1 MKRIALIGEN
11 SVEYIDMLVDIWNS
25 GNCAVL
31 IDCQIPPQTAVE
43 MMSEAQVRKCYVE
56 HKYYDKIYAVLDK
69 NVELIPYKKENTS
82 VRLLP
87 AETYDRF
94 QENYS
99 KDEAVVIF
107 SSGTTGKS
115 KGIILSHFAINT
127 NADAIIDY
135 MQPDDSDRMYIVK
148 NLTHSSS
155 ITGELLVALKAKM
168 PLLIAPVVVPPRIV
182 LQNIATYGVT
192 IIGVNP
198 LLLTMYC
205 KEYENKEYNLSTL
218 KKIYVS
224 GALLNDKT
232 YEMAHKVFHNQEIYN
247 AYGLS
252 EAGPRV
258 TAQRRA
264 CCKGNSAG
272 KVIKG
277 VELVIVDESGNVVP
291 NGERGIIH
299 INTPSRFNGYIQ
311 GEIKHKSLYQDWLNT
326 GDIGYLDEHNE
337 LHVIGRIDD
346 MIVIGAHKIYPTEVE
361 RRIQLAADVSE
372 CVVAMVNFKGEDVLS
387 CLYVSDE
394 EMRAN
399 IKSILGDSLMK
410 YEIPKVFAKTDNLPR
425 TQNGKVSLN
434 DVKGIILQLLAREQK
449 RASQRN

>member
-11 SVEYIDMLVDIWNS
+11 SVEYIDVLVDIWNN

-31 IDCQIPPQTAVE
+31 VDCQIPPQVAVE
-43 MMSEAQVRKCYVE
+43 MMHEAQVAKCYIE
-56 HKYYDKIYAVLDK
+56 KKYYEKLYKVIDETI
-69 NVELIPYKKENTS
+69 ELIPYEKENTS
-82 VRLLP
+82 ARLLP
-87 AETYDRF
+87 TETYDRF

-99 KDEAVVIF
+99 KDEAVVIY

-155 ITGELLVALKAKM
+155 ITGELLVALKTRM
-168 PLLIAPVVVPPRIV
+168 PLLIAPVVVPPRLV
-182 LQNIATYGVT
+182 LQNIAKYGVT

-205 KEYENKEYNLSTL
+205 NEYENRKYDLSTL

-232 YEMAHKVFHNQEIYN
+232 YEMAHKVFRNQEIYN
-247 AYGLS
+247 VYGLS

-258 TAQRRA
+258 TAQRRH
-264 CCKGNSAG
+264 CSEGNSVG

-291 NGERGIIH
+291 NGERGIVH

-326 GDIGYLDEHNE
+326 GDVGYLDEHNE
-337 LHVIGRIDD
+337 LHIIGRIDD
-346 MIVIGAHKIYPTEVE
+346 MIVIGAHKIYPAEVE
-361 RRIQLAADVSE
+361 RRIQSAADVRE
-372 CVVAMVNFKGEDVLS
+372 CIVTMVNFKGEDVLC
-387 CLYVSDE
+387 CLYASNE
-394 EMRAN
+394 EMRAD
-399 IKSILGDSLMK
+399 IKNILGTGLMK
-410 YEIPKVFAKTDNLPR
+410 YEIPKLFVRTGAIPR
-425 TQNGKVSLN
+425 TRNGKISSK
-434 DVKGIILQLLAREQK
+434 DVKETIKRELEG
-449 RASQRN
+449 RNNV

>member
-1 MKRIALIGEN
+1 MERIALIGEN
-11 SVEYIDMLVDIWNS
+11 SVEYIDVLVDIWNS

-31 IDCQIPPQTAVE
+31 VDCQIPPQVAVE
-43 MMSEAQVRKCYVE
+43 MMCEARVTKCYVE
-56 HKYYDKIYAVLDK
+56 HKYYEKICAVLDETI
-69 NVELIPYKKENTS
+69 ELISYEKENAS
-82 VRLLP
+82 ARLLP
-87 AETYDRF
+87 AEIYDRF

-99 KDEAVVIF
+99 DDEAVVIY

-155 ITGELLVALKAKM
+155 ITGELLVALKTKM

-182 LQNIATYGVT
+182 LQNIDKYGVT
-192 IIGVNP
+192 IIGANP

-205 KEYENKEYNLSTL
+205 KEYENRKYDLSTL

-224 GALLNDKT
+224 GAILNDKT
-232 YEMAHKVFHNQEIYN
+232 YEMAHKVFRNQEIYN
-247 AYGLS
+247 VYGLS

-258 TAQRRA
+258 TAQRRD
-264 CCKGNSAG
+264 CSKGNSVG
-272 KVIKG
+272 KAIKG
-277 VELVIVDESGNVVP
+277 VELIVVDESGNVVP

-311 GEIKHKSLYQDWLNT
+311 GKIKHKSLYQDWLNT

-337 LHVIGRIDD
+337 LHIIGRIDD
-346 MIVIGAHKIYPTEVE
+346 MIVIGAHKIYPAEVE
-361 RRIQLAADVSE
+361 RCIQFAADVSE
-372 CVVAMVNFKGEDVLS
+372 CVVAMVNFKGEDVLC

-394 EMRAN
+394 EMRAD
-399 IKSILGDSLMK
+399 IKSILGTSLMK
-410 YEIPKVFAKTDNLPR
+410 YEIPKLFVRADAIPKTR
-425 TQNGKVSLN
+425 NGKISSK
-434 DVKGIILQLLAREQK
+434 DVKETIKKELEWRVPI
-449 RASQRN
+449 

>member
-11 SVEYIDMLVDIWNS
+11 SVEYINVLVDIWNS

-43 MMSEAQVRKCYVE
+43 MMREAQVRKCYIE

-69 NVELIPYKKENTS
+69 NVELIPYEKENTS
-82 VRLLP
+82 TRLLP
-87 AETYDRF
+87 TEIYDRF

-99 KDEAVVIF
+99 NDEAVVIF

-127 NADAIIDY
+127 NADAVIDY
-135 MQPDDSDRMYIVK
+135 MQPDDIDRMYIVK
-148 NLTHSSS
+148 NITHSSS
-155 ITGELLVALKAKM
+155 ITGELLVALKTRM
-168 PLLIAPVVVPPRIV
+168 PLLIAPVVVPPRLV
-182 LQNIATYGVT
+182 LQNIAKYGVT

-205 KEYENKEYNLSTL
+205 NEYENRKYDLSTL

-224 GALLNDKT
+224 GAILNDKT
-232 YEMAHKVFHNQEIYN
+232 YETAHKVFRDQEIYN
-247 AYGLS
+247 VYGLS

-258 TAQRRA
+258 TAQRRD
-264 CCKGNSAG
+264 CSKGNSAG
-272 KVIKG
+272 KAIKG
-277 VELVIVDESGNVVP
+277 VELIIVDESGNIVP
-291 NGERGIIH
+291 NGERGTVH

-326 GDIGYLDEHNE
+326 GDIGYLDERNE
-337 LHVIGRIDD
+337 LHIIGRIDD

-361 RRIQLAADVSE
+361 RCIQLAADVRE
-372 CVVAMVNFKGEDVLS
+372 CVVAMVNFQGEDVLC

-394 EMRAN
+394 EMRAD
-399 IKSILGDSLMK
+399 IKSILGASLMK
-410 YEIPKVFAKTDNLPR
+410 YEIPKLFIRTNAIPKTR
-425 TQNGKVSLN
+425 NGKISSK
-434 DVKGIILQLLAREQK
+434 DVKETIKRELEG
-449 RASQRN
+449 RINV

>member
-11 SVEYIDMLVDIWNS
+11 SVEYIDVLVDIWNS

-31 IDCQIPPQTAVE
+31 MDCQIPPQVAVE
-43 MMSEAQVRKCYVE
+43 MMREAQVAKCYIE
-56 HKYYDKIYAVLDK
+56 KKYYEKLYKVIDETI
-69 NVELIPYKKENTS
+69 ELIPYEKKNAS
-82 VRLLP
+82 ARFLP
-87 AETYDRF
+87 TEIYDRF

-99 KDEAVVIF
+99 NDEAVVIY

-148 NLTHSSS
+148 NITHSSS
-155 ITGELLVALKAKM
+155 ITGELLVALKTRM
-168 PLLIAPVVVPPRIV
+168 PLLIAPVVVPPRIA
-182 LQNIATYGVT
+182 LQNIAKYGVT
-192 IIGVNP
+192 MIGVNP

-205 KEYENKEYNLSTL
+205 KEYENRKYDLSTL

-224 GALLNDKT
+224 GAILNDKT
-232 YEMAHKVFHNQEIYN
+232 YETAHKVFRNQEMYN
-247 AYGLS
+247 VYGLS

-258 TAQRRA
+258 TAQRRN
-264 CCKGNSAG
+264 CSKGNSAG
-272 KVIKG
+272 KAIKG
-277 VELVIVDESGNVVP
+277 VELIVVDESGNVVP

-299 INTPSRFNGYIQ
+299 ISTPSRFNGYIQ
-311 GEIKHKSLYQDWLNT
+311 GEVKHKSLYQDWLNT

-346 MIVIGAHKIYPTEVE
+346 MIVIGAHKIYPAEVE
-361 RRIQLAADVSE
+361 RLIQAAADVHE
-372 CVVAMVNFKGEDVLS
+372 CVVVMVNFQDEDVLC

-394 EMRAN
+394 EMRAD
-399 IKSILGDSLMK
+399 IKSILGASLMK
-410 YEIPKVFAKTDNLPR
+410 YEIPKLFVRADAIPKTR
-425 TQNGKVSLN
+425 NGKISSK
-434 DVKGIILQLLAREQK
+434 DVKETIKRELEG
-449 RASQRN
+449 RINV

>member
-11 SVEYIDMLVDIWNS
+11 SVEYINILIDIWNS

-31 IDCQIPPQTAVE
+31 VDCQIPPQIAVK
-43 MMSEAQVRKCYVE
+43 MMLEAQVAKCYIE
-56 HKYYDKIYAVLDK
+56 HKYYEKLYRVIDETI
-69 NVELIPYKKENTS
+69 ELIPYEKENTS
-82 VRLLP
+82 ARLLP
-87 AETYDRF
+87 TETYDRF

-99 KDEAVVIF
+99 KDEAVVIY

-135 MQPDDSDRMYIVK
+135 MQPDDSDCMYIVK
-148 NLTHSSS
+148 NITHSSS
-155 ITGELLVALKAKM
+155 ITGELLVALKTRI

-182 LQNIATYGVT
+182 LQNIAKYGVT

-205 KEYENKEYNLSTL
+205 NEYENRKYDLSTL

-232 YEMAHKVFHNQEIYN
+232 YEMAHKVFRNQEIYN
-247 AYGLS
+247 VYGLS

-277 VELVIVDESGNVVP
+277 VALIIVDESGNVVP
-291 NGERGIIH
+291 NGERGIVH

-326 GDIGYLDEHNE
+326 GDIGYLDEHSE

-361 RRIQLAADVSE
+361 RLVQAAADIRE
-372 CVVAMVNFKGEDVLS
+372 CVVAMVNFKGEDVLC

-394 EMRAN
+394 EMRAD
-399 IKSILGDSLMK
+399 IKSILGASLMK
-410 YEIPKVFAKTDNLPR
+410 YEIPKLFVRTDAIPK
-425 TQNGKVSLN
+425 TQNGKISSK
-434 DVKGIILQLLAREQK
+434 DVKETIKRELEG
-449 RASQRN
+449 RINV

>member
-1 MKRIALIGEN
+1 MKRIAVIGEN
-11 SVEYIDMLVDIWNS
+11 SVEYIDVLVDIWNS

-43 MMSEAQVRKCYVE
+43 MMREAQVRKCYIE

-69 NVELIPYKKENTS
+69 NVELIPYEKENTS
-82 VRLLP
+82 TRLLP
-87 AETYDRF
+87 TEIYDRF

-99 KDEAVVIF
+99 NDEAVVIY

-135 MQPDDSDRMYIVK
+135 MQPDDSDCMYIVK

-182 LQNIATYGVT
+182 LQNIARYGVT

-198 LLLTMYC
+198 LLLAMYG
-205 KEYENKEYNLSTL
+205 KEYENKKYDLSTL

-224 GALLNDKT
+224 GAILNDKT
-232 YEMAHKVFHNQEIYN
+232 YETAHKVFRNQEIYN
-247 AYGLS
+247 VYGLS

-258 TAQRRA
+258 TAQRRD
-264 CCKGNSAG
+264 CSKGNSVG
-272 KVIKG
+272 KAIKG
-277 VELVIVDESGNVVP
+277 VELIIVDESGNVVP
-291 NGERGIIH
+291 NGERGIVH

-311 GEIKHKSLYQDWLNT
+311 GEMKHKSLYQDWLNT
-326 GDIGYLDEHNE
+326 GDIGYLDGHNE
-337 LHVIGRIDD
+337 LHIMGRIDD

-372 CVVAMVNFKGEDVLS
+372 CVVAMVNFKGEDVLC

-394 EMRAN
+394 EMRAD
-399 IKSILGDSLMK
+399 IKSILGASLMK
-410 YEIPKVFAKTDNLPR
+410 YEIPKLFVRTDAIPK
-425 TQNGKVSLN
+425 TQNGKISSK
-434 DVKGIILQLLAREQK
+434 DVKETIKRELEG
-449 RASQRN
+449 RINV

>member
-11 SVEYIDMLVDIWNS
+11 SVEYINILIDIWNS

-43 MMSEAQVRKCYVE
+43 MMHEAQVRKCYIE
-56 HKYYDKIYAVLDK
+56 YKYYDKIYAVLDK
-69 NVELIPYKKENTS
+69 KVELIPYEKENTS
-82 VRLLP
+82 ARLLP
-87 AETYDRF
+87 TETYDRF

-99 KDEAVVIF
+99 KDEAVVIY

-155 ITGELLVALKAKM
+155 ITGELLIALKTKM
-168 PLLIAPVVVPPRIV
+168 ALLIAPVVVPPRYV
-182 LQNIATYGVT
+182 LENVVKYGVT

-198 LLLTMYC
+198 PLLAMYC
-205 KEYENKEYNLSTL
+205 KECESKKYDLSTL
-218 KKIYVS
+218 KKIYIS
-224 GALLNDKT
+224 GALLNDKI
-232 YEMAHKVFHNQEIYN
+232 YETAHKVFQGQEIYN

-258 TAQRRA
+258 TAQRRD
-264 CCKGNSAG
+264 CSKGNSVG

-277 VELVIVDESGNVVP
+277 VELIIVDESGNVVP
-291 NGERGIIH
+291 NGERGIVH

-311 GEIKHKSLYQDWLNT
+311 GEIKHKSLYQDWLNA
-326 GDIGYLDEHNE
+326 GDIGYLDGYNE

-346 MIVIGAHKIYPTEVE
+346 MIVIGAHKIYPAEVE
-361 RRIQLAADVSE
+361 RLIQAAADVYE
-372 CVVAMVNFKGEDVLS
+372 CVVALVDIQGEDVLC
-387 CLYVSDE
+387 CLYASNE
-394 EMRAN
+394 EMRAD
-399 IKSILGDSLMK
+399 IKNILGTGLMK
-410 YEIPKVFAKTDNLPR
+410 YEIPKLFVRTGAIPKTR
-425 TQNGKVSLN
+425 NGKISSKG
-434 DVKGIILQLLAREQK
+434 VKETIKRELEG
-449 RASQRN
+449 RNNV

>member
-11 SVEYIDMLVDIWNS
+11 SVEYIDVLVDIWNS

-43 MMSEAQVRKCYVE
+43 MMREAQVRKCYIE

-69 NVELIPYKKENTS
+69 NVERIPYEKENTS
-82 VRLLP
+82 TRLLP
-87 AETYDRF
+87 TEIYDRF
-94 QENYS
+94 QENCS
-99 KDEAVVIF
+99 NDEAVVIY

-155 ITGELLVALKAKM
+155 ITGELLVALKTRM

-182 LQNIATYGVT
+182 LQNIAKYGVT

-205 KEYENKEYNLSTL
+205 KEYENRNYDLSKL

-232 YEMAHKVFHNQEIYN
+232 YETAHKVFRNQEIYN
-247 AYGLS
+247 VYGLS

-258 TAQRRA
+258 TAQRRD
-264 CCKGNSAG
+264 CSKGNSVG
-272 KVIKG
+272 KAIKG
-277 VELVIVDESGNVVP
+277 VELVVVDESGNIVP

-299 INTPSRFNGYIQ
+299 VNTLSRFNGYIQ
-311 GEIKHKSLYQDWLNT
+311 GELKHKSLYQDWLNT

-346 MIVIGAHKIYPTEVE
+346 MIVIGAHKIYPAEVE
-361 RRIQLAADVSE
+361 RRIQLAANVYE
-372 CVVAMVNFKGEDVLS
+372 CVVTMVNFKDEDVLC

-394 EMRAN
+394 EMRAD
-399 IKSILGDSLMK
+399 IKSILGASLMK
-410 YEIPKVFAKTDNLPR
+410 YEIPKLFVRTDAIPK
-425 TQNGKVSLN
+425 TQNGKISSK
-434 DVKGIILQLLAREQK
+434 DVKETIKRELEG
-449 RASQRN
+449 RINV

>member
-31 IDCQIPPQTAVE
+31 IDCQIPPQTAVK
-43 MMSEAQVRKCYVE
+43 MMYEAQVRKCYIE
-56 HKYYDKIYAVLDK
+56 HKYYAKIYAVLDK
-69 NVELIPYKKENTS
+69 NVELIPYEKENTS
-82 VRLLP
+82 ARLLP
-87 AETYDRF
+87 TETYDRF

-99 KDEAVVIF
+99 KDEAVVIY

-155 ITGELLVALKAKM
+155 ITGELLVALKTRM

-182 LQNIATYGVT
+182 LQNIAKYGVT

-205 KEYENKEYNLSTL
+205 KEYEHKKYDLSTL

-232 YEMAHKVFHNQEIYN
+232 YETAHKVFRDQEIYN
-247 AYGLS
+247 VYGLS

-258 TAQRRA
+258 SAQRRA
-264 CCKGNSAG
+264 CCKGNSVG
-272 KVIKG
+272 KAIKG
-277 VELVIVDESGNVVP
+277 VELVVVDERGNIVP
-291 NGERGIIH
+291 NGERGSIH
-299 INTPSRFNGYIQ
+299 VNTPSRFNGYIQ
-311 GEIKHKSLYQDWLNT
+311 GEVKHKSLYKDWLNT

-337 LHVIGRIDD
+337 LHIIGRIDD

-361 RRIQLAADVSE
+361 RLVQAAADIRE
-372 CVVAMVNFKGEDVLS
+372 CVVAMVNFKGEDVLC

-394 EMRAN
+394 EMRAD
-399 IKSILGDSLMK
+399 IKSILGASLMK
-410 YEIPKVFAKTDNLPR
+410 YEIPKLFVRTDAIPKTR
-425 TQNGKVSLN
+425 NGKISSK
-434 DVKGIILQLLAREQK
+434 DVKETIKRELEG
-449 RASQRN
+449 RINV

>member
-11 SVEYIDMLVDIWNS
+11 SGEYINVLVDIWNS

-43 MMSEAQVRKCYVE
+43 MMREAQVRKCYIE

-69 NVELIPYKKENTS
+69 NVELIPYEKENTS
-82 VRLLP
+82 TRLLP
-87 AETYDRF
+87 TEIYDRF

-99 KDEAVVIF
+99 NDEAVVIF

-127 NADAIIDY
+127 NADAVIDY
-135 MQPDDSDRMYIVK
+135 MQPDDIDRMYIVK
-148 NLTHSSS
+148 NITHSSS
-155 ITGELLVALKAKM
+155 ITGELLVALKTRM
-168 PLLIAPVVVPPRIV
+168 PLLIAPVVVPPRLV
-182 LQNIATYGVT
+182 LQNIAKYGVT

-205 KEYENKEYNLSTL
+205 NEYENRKYDLSTL

-224 GALLNDKT
+224 GAILNDKT
-232 YEMAHKVFHNQEIYN
+232 YETAHKVFRDQEIYN
-247 AYGLS
+247 VYGLS

-258 TAQRRA
+258 TAQRRD
-264 CCKGNSAG
+264 CSKGNSAG
-272 KVIKG
+272 KAIKG
-277 VELVIVDESGNVVP
+277 VELIIVDESGNIVP
-291 NGERGIIH
+291 NGERGTVH

-326 GDIGYLDEHNE
+326 GDIGYLDERNE
-337 LHVIGRIDD
+337 LHIIGRIDD

-361 RRIQLAADVSE
+361 RCIQLAADVRE
-372 CVVAMVNFKGEDVLS
+372 CVVAMVNFQGEDVLC

-394 EMRAN
+394 EMRAD
-399 IKSILGDSLMK
+399 IKSILGASLMK
-410 YEIPKVFAKTDNLPR
+410 YEIPKLFIRTNAIPKTR
-425 TQNGKVSLN
+425 NGKISSK
-434 DVKGIILQLLAREQK
+434 DVKETIKRELEG
-449 RASQRN
+449 RINV